1 MKKKLALGIGLVG
14 AGFLTLSL
22 TVFGMGAAATLNP
35 EAPGSP
41 PAHAAEAAVVPADD
55 LVPAPTDTPATLEA
69 LGTGEAAAIEPVDSA
84 DPTASDAFTAMTPDE
99 QANGREWLETQTITA
114 TCMQEKGYAYTFEPF
129 WGRDSAVIP
138 VMWEDTLPS
147 SERAAARLAL
157 YGDTGGGADYHWD
170 DAGCWGYA
178 VHVMGNDNNH

>member
-14 AGFLTLSL
+14 AGLLALSL

-35 EAPGSP
+35 AATASP
-41 PAHAAEAAVVPADD
+41 PARAAEAVVVPAEAP
-55 LVPAPTDTPATLEA
+55 PAPAGIPGTSVTSEA
-69 LGTGEAAAIEPVDSA
+69 GAIEPADNADSM
-84 DPTASDAFTAMTPDE
+84 ASEAFKAMTADE
-99 QANGREWLETQTITA
+99 QANGREWMKTQTITA
-114 TCMQEKGYAYTFEPF
+114 ACMKDKGFDYTFEPF
-129 WGRDSAVIP
+129 WERDSAVLP
-138 VMWEDTLPS
+138 VMWMNTLPT